1 MLSQNEELRRV
12 QDDQD
17 RINLDGIRKRF
28 DLNTMSQISDIY
40 IKLEKYASDQVNDL
54 FNLRTHAGNK

>member
-54 FNLRTHAGNK
+54 FNLRNMSIFK

>member
-1 MLSQNEELRRV
+1 MLSQNEEFRRV

-54 FNLRTHAGNK
+54 FNLRNMSIFK